1 MSKRGD
7 EQRAAT
13 EARLWKLFN
22 QIKAD
27 GKPTGPTAFVKDAVI
42 NRAYLYTFPELAAE
56 VSAYGKKTQPHIS
69 RRGAGVTKTQAIKR
83 GIDDQ
88 MRREHT
94 QWSVEIA
101 ELRQQREVDQARIV
115 ALENSEKSLG
125 DELQL
130 FKRAYELLLLLA
142 SERGV
147 SPSELEEIQG
157 KLFPALRAAG

>member
-7 EQRAAT
+7 EQRVAT
-13 EARLWKLFN
+13 EARLWNLFD

-27 GKPTGPTAFVKDAVI
+27 GKPTGPTAFAKDAGI
-42 NRAYLYTFPELAAE
+42 DRTYLYSFPVLAAE

-69 RRGAGVTKTQAIKR
+69 RRGAGVTKTQAIRR
-83 GIDDQ
+83 GIDEQ
-88 MRREHT
+88 VRREHK
-94 QWSVEIA
+94 QWSVEIV
-101 ELRQQREVDQARIV
+101 ELRQQREIDNARIV
-115 ALENSEKSLG
+115 TLETSEKSLG

>member
-1 MSKRGD
+1 MSKKGD

-13 EARLWKLFN
+13 ESRLWKLFD

-27 GKPTGPTAFVKDAVI
+27 GKPTGPTAFAEAAGID
-42 NRAYLYTFPELAAE
+42 RTYLYTFNVLAAE
-56 VSAYGKKTQPHIS
+56 LSAYGKKTQPHIS
-69 RRGAGVTKTQAIKR
+69 RRGAGVKKTQAIKR
-83 GIDDQ
+83 DIAEQ
-88 MRREHT
+88 VRREHT
-94 QWSVEIA
+94 QWSSEIV
-101 ELRQQREVDQARIV
+101 ELRRQRENDKERIA
-115 ALENSEKSLG
+115 ALELSEKSLG
-125 DELQL
+125 DELRL